1 MEIDNKLIAS
11 VITALAI
18 GGAGSGVVGF
28 TKNAELEEKKDLKF
42 ASYED
47 LCREQLAAC
56 EARYT
61 QSQEKLATCWAT
73 K

>member
-11 VITALAI
+11 VVGSALAAVLAT
-18 GGAGSGVVGF
+18 GAVGINR
-28 TKNAELEEKKDLKF
+28 TSALEEKKDLKF
-42 ASYED
+42 ASFEE
-47 LCREQLAAC
+47 LCRDQLAAC

-61 QSQEKLATCWAT
+61 TSQGQLAECWAS

>member
-18 GGAGSGVVGF
+18 GGAGSGVIGF
-28 TKNAELEEKKDLKF
+28 NKNNQLVEKKDLKF
-42 ASYED
+42 ASFEE
-47 LCREQLAAC
+47 LCKDQLAAC
-56 EARYT
+56 EARYAV
-61 QSQEKLATCWAT
+61 SQESLAACWAA